1 MHFLGAY
8 RGARCGGP
16 LNYEVDLDDGAGRDQ
31 EAEPLVVRFADGR
44 EERMRLHEYDR
55 VYVIP
60 GLYEEVVQR
69 RLECLSPQVLAD
81 ALVSCAARSGP
92 APEGLRVFDLAA
104 GNGVTGEELSARGV
118 AELVGSDNIPEAR
131 DAAQRDRP
139 GLYSTYVVGDI
150 DETPQLRELVRS
162 HSLNAL
168 VCAGALGLG
177 HITAASFDRLWS
189 EFPAGSLFSAS
200 VEESLAEPGGSD
212 FGDYLAEMDSGE
224 EAEVLHRERF
234 RHRSLMGGGEVHYM
248 AVVARKG

>member
-1 MHFLGAY
+1 M
-8 RGARCGGP
+8 
-16 LNYEVDLDDGAGRDQ
+16 NYTVELDDGAGRDQ
-31 EAEPLVVRFADGR
+31 AAESLVVRFADGR

-55 VYVIP
+55 VYAIP

-69 RLECLSPQVLAD
+69 RLECLSPRVLAD
-81 ALVSCAARSGP
+81 ALLAHAGL
-92 APEGLRVFDLAA
+92 APEDLRVFDLAA
-104 GNGVTGEELSARGV
+104 GNGVTGEELAARGV

-131 DAAQRDRP
+131 DAAERDRP

-150 DETPQLRELVRS
+150 DETPELRELVRS

-177 HITAASFDRLWS
+177 HISAASFDRLWS

-212 FGDYLAEMDSGE
+212 FGDYLAELDSGD
-224 EAEVLHRERF
+224 EAEVLQRERF
-234 RHRSLMGGGEVHYM
+234 RHRSLMGGGEVHYV
-248 AVVARKG
+248 AVVARKR

>member
-1 MHFLGAY
+1 MDY
-8 RGARCGGP
+8 TV
-16 LNYEVDLDDGAGRDQ
+16 ELDDGAGRDQ
-31 EAEPLVVRFADGR
+31 AAESLVVRFADGR

-55 VYVIP
+55 VYAIP

-69 RLECLSPQVLAD
+69 RLECLSPRVLAD
-81 ALVSCAARSGP
+81 ALLAHAGL
-92 APEGLRVFDLAA
+92 APEDLRVFDLAA
-104 GNGVTGEELSARGV
+104 GNGVTGEELAARGV

-131 DAAQRDRP
+131 DAAERDRP

-150 DETPQLRELVRS
+150 DETPELRELVRS

-177 HITAASFDRLWS
+177 HISAASFDRLWS

-212 FGDYLAEMDSGE
+212 FGDYLAELDSGD
-224 EAEVLHRERF
+224 EAEVLQRERF
-234 RHRSLMGGGEVHYM
+234 RHRSLMGGGEVHYL
-248 AVVARKG
+248 AVVARKR

>member
-1 MHFLGAY
+1 M
-8 RGARCGGP
+8 
-16 LNYEVDLDDGAGRDQ
+16 NYTVELDDGAGRDQ
-31 EAEPLVVRFADGR
+31 AAESLVVRFADGR

-55 VYVIP
+55 VYAIP

-69 RLECLSPQVLAD
+69 RLECLSPRVLAD
-81 ALVSCAARSGP
+81 ALLAHAGL
-92 APEGLRVFDLAA
+92 APEDLRVFDLAA
-104 GNGVTGEELSARGV
+104 GNGVTGEELAARGV

-131 DAAQRDRP
+131 DAAERDRP

-150 DETPQLRELVRS
+150 DETPELRELVRS

-177 HITAASFDRLWS
+177 HISAASFDRLWS

-212 FGDYLAEMDSGE
+212 FGDYLAELDAGD
-224 EAEVLHRERF
+224 EAEILQRERF
-234 RHRSLMGGGEVHYM
+234 RHRSLMGGGEVHYV
-248 AVVARKG
+248 AVVARKR

>member
-1 MHFLGAY
+1 MDY
-8 RGARCGGP
+8 TV
-16 LNYEVDLDDGAGRDQ
+16 ELDDGAGRDQ
-31 EAEPLVVRFADGR
+31 AAESLLVRFADGR

-55 VYVIP
+55 VYAIP

-69 RLECLSPQVLAD
+69 RLECLSPRVLAD
-81 ALVSCAARSGP
+81 ALLAHAGL
-92 APEGLRVFDLAA
+92 APEDLRVFDLAA
-104 GNGVTGEELSARGV
+104 GNGVTGEELAARGV

-131 DAAQRDRP
+131 DAAERDRP

-150 DETPQLRELVRS
+150 DETPELRELVRS

-177 HITAASFDRLWS
+177 HISAASFDRLWS

-212 FGDYLAEMDSGE
+212 FGDYIAELDAGD
-224 EAEVLHRERF
+224 EAEILQRERF
-234 RHRSLMGGGEVHYM
+234 RHRSLMGGGEVHYL
-248 AVVARKG
+248 AVVARKR

>member
-1 MHFLGAY
+1 M
-8 RGARCGGP
+8 
-16 LNYEVDLDDGAGRDQ
+16 NYTVELDDGAGRDQ
-31 EAEPLVVRFADGR
+31 AAESLVVRFADGR

-55 VYVIP
+55 VYAIP

-69 RLECLSPQVLAD
+69 RLECLSPRVLAD
-81 ALVSCAARSGP
+81 ALLAHAGL
-92 APEGLRVFDLAA
+92 APEDLRVFDLAA
-104 GNGVTGEELSARGV
+104 GNGVTGEELAARGV

-131 DAAQRDRP
+131 DAAERDRP

-150 DETPQLRELVRS
+150 DETPELRELVRS

-177 HITAASFDRLWS
+177 HISAASFDRLWS

-212 FGDYLAEMDSGE
+212 FGDYLAELDSGD
-224 EAEVLHRERF
+224 EAEVLQRERF
-234 RHRSLMGGGEVHYM
+234 RHRSLMGGGEVHYL
-248 AVVARKG
+248 AVVARKR